1 MHGPGLSRL
10 VWSAATAT
18 LACVG
23 CGAAFPMAGLF
34 FRNSAI
40 AGAVMFVREGANPFP
55 PSVRQKASVVF
66 CPRALA
72 PVKVPCRR
80 G

>member
-1 MHGPGLSRL
+1 
-10 VWSAATAT
+10 
-18 LACVG
+18 
-23 CGAAFPMAGLF
+23 MAGLF

-40 AGAVMFVREGANPFP
+40 AGAVMFVREGANPFL
-55 PSVRQKASVVF
+55 PSVLQKASVVF